1 MVPLS
6 DAPGNR
12 DQEGAFRRAQAFPQV
27 VVAPELD
34 TSPPRSDLQI
44 DLHAPHGVSREARHS
59 TDDAVSAVRIVGR
72 SVIRA
77 LNIVDIRLFA
87 LGPEAP
93 PTAPDP
99 YLYVGPQ
106 PARSVRDSVQAGYVP
121 AVSPSP
127 PRHPSSARLRDRDRP
142 RRVGRSV
149 RPNRRAALGRRVRRL
164 ARRHRGRPQQ
174 RRAPVPSGTR
184 SQGRGRRG
192 SRARDGAIDTPR
204 SEW

>member
-6 DAPGNR
+6 GAPGNR

-77 LNIVDIRLFA
+77 LNIVDTRLFA

-93 PTAPDP
+93 PTAPDL

-106 PARSVRDSVQAGYVP
+106 PARSQRLCPSRVRPRSQSQSPSASLLSASARSG
-121 AVSPSP
+121 SPSP
-127 PRHPSSARLRDRDRP
+127 RRTERSAKST
-142 RRVGRSV
+142 RR
-149 RPNRRAALGRRVRRL
+149 
-164 ARRHRGRPQQ
+164 
-174 RRAPVPSGTR
+174 
-184 SQGRGRRG
+184 
-192 SRARDGAIDTPR
+192 PR
-204 SEW
+204 SESPAARATP